1 MFQTDESKFL
11 LSGTEY
17 AKYMAALTAF
27 NHPLFIGKPD
37 YYVRAIYHDLGMPG
51 VSSNYIVF
59 YLISL
64 CVVCIDPSLI
74 ISSTN
79 DIGKWGDN
87 KGLVKKAFLK
97 AVKTAKQEDIK
108 YPKTLSLF
116 KTIFPWILN

>member
-1 MFQTDESKFL
+1 MKADKTAKIFSN
-11 LSGTEY
+11 LSNSRFRILIAWIQPIKLRKREFDR
-17 AKYMAALTAF
+17 LE
-27 NHPLFIGKPD
+27 KP
-37 YYVRAIYHDLGMPG
+37 IYHDIGIPG

-79 DIGKWGDN
+79 GIGKWGDN

-97 AVKTAKQEDIK
+97 AVKTDKQEDIK
-108 YPKTLSLF
+108 YPKTFSLF

>member
-27 NHPLFIGKPD
+27 NHPLFIGKHD

-116 KTIFPWILN
+116 KTIFLWILN